1 MSIPIGGAGGLAGGK
16 GPEASNAGIPKPG
29 ADAAGPAAKG
39 VSSQVGGAA
48 DAAGKESGKGLAKAA
63 VAGGV
68 QGAAGGPA
76 GIAAGAG
83 KAVATEVVKDKLGAG
98 GTSPAGDPESQNG
111 MVGKELQSGAKKA
124 AVVAAVPAAEVGGKL
139 IFLMMFL
146 NYLKQLLFAAL
157 AMVMNLVNLIAGIVL
172 GAVKAFFGGVMA
184 IGAGVSSFL
193 GGAVSA
199 VAAGVS
205 TVAGALLAV
214 TVAVASVAGGIAGS
228 NAAEKDGAIV
238 DCSVEVMTAAKSSG
252 TDSVA
257 DSPELTLSNAKLVY
271 GVLSAWGMPDE
282 NIAGILGNWDA
293 ESGIDPTGVETV
305 TGEPYRLGEK
315 KKDAEDKGFDAAEFA
330 PEYAKQHS
338 GVKLL
343 GIGLGQWSNDRNTQ
357 LLDYAK
363 ASSGSWATLETQLGF
378 MISKDSG
385 APVIKHMISTPIGSA
400 AEAAVYFHDEW
411 ERSADASTGTREA
424 AATKWFARMGG
435 WSKNQSL
442 ADSILAQSG
451 STLDKANVNRVRD
464 AKAECLTDDKTQTV
478 GLKEGGLDLDQ
489 AQALMAVYR
498 SEGESVLA
506 AAFGGGG
513 PGDCGY
519 GKADNCVG
527 FSSYFMYKFTSF
539 KQYAAGNGIR
549 TAASIAEMTDRE
561 TSSTPKPYSVF
572 SMKTDAPEG
581 HTGVVLGI
589 QGDRAVIGEASCGS
603 NHVGTRAFT
612 VPLTTLTNGDYVFT
626 DVSDL
631 ITDEA
636 MG

>member
-1 MSIPIGGAGGLAGGK
+1 MTIPTGGAGGLAGGK
-16 GPEASNAGIPKPG
+16 GPEASNAGVPKPG

-39 VSSQVGGAA
+39 VSAQLGGAA

-98 GTSPAGDPESQNG
+98 GTSPAGDPEAQNG
-111 MVGKELQSGAKKA
+111 TVGKELQSGAKKA
-124 AVVAAVPAAEVGGKL
+124 AVVAAVPAADIGGKL

-146 NYLKQLLFAAL
+146 NYLKQLFFAAL
-157 AMVMNLVNLIAGIVL
+157 AMALNLLNMIFGIIL
-172 GAVKAFFGGVMA
+172 GAGKAVVGGVMA
-184 IGAGVSSFL
+184 VGAGVSSFL

-199 VAAGVS
+199 ATAGITTAAAALVAAS
-205 TVAGALLAV
+205 
-214 TVAVASVAGGIAGS
+214 VAVASLTVGVVGNVAMRDGGIA
-228 NAAEKDGAIV
+228 
-238 DCSVEVMTAAKSSG
+238 DCSIEVVAAAKASG
-252 TDSVA
+252 ADSVE
-257 DSPELTLSNAKLVY
+257 DSPEMTLSNAKLIY

-305 TGEPYRLGEK
+305 SGEAHRLGDK
-315 KKDAEDKGFDAAEFA
+315 KKDAEEKGFDAAEFA
-330 PEYAKQHS
+330 PDYAKKHT

-357 LLDYAK
+357 LLEYAES
-363 ASSGSWATLETQLGF
+363 SSGSWAALETQLGF

-385 APVIKHMISTPIGSA
+385 APVIKHMISTPVGSP
-400 AEAAVYFHDEW
+400 AEAAIYFHDEW

-435 WSKNQSL
+435 WAKNQSL

-451 STLDKANVNRVRD
+451 STLDKANANRVRD
-464 AKAECLTDDKTQTV
+464 AKDECLTDNKTQSV
-478 GLKEGGLDLDQ
+478 SLKEGGLDLDE

-513 PGDCGY
+513 PGDCGF

-572 SMKTDAPEG
+572 SMKTAAPEG

-589 QGDRAVIGEASCGS
+589 KGDRAVIGEASCGS

-612 VPLTTLTNGDYVFT
+612 IPLSDLTNGDYVFT

-636 MG
+636 MS